1 MAHHQIYA
9 ERDATIYEKKKD
21 CNTGIDQILEI
32 ISSKSGSILDELYQN
47 GTFNSRILID
57 FSGAEL
63 DSLFNDITNLTISA
77 TDRKFYLNLKGVYA
91 TDIPIKYDLKAFPVS
106 QSWVNGTGNYAD
118 RPETRNGVAW
128 SNRTGFDNTNLSW
141 NTADAHSS
149 GSSIGLEITTGGGTW
164 ITGSGFEASQ
174 SFNYQSIDVRM
185 DVSDI
190 FENFYE
196 NSLEPATGIPNNGL
210 IVKLPY
216 ETETTG
222 NENFNLKFFSRDTHT
237 IFAPRLE
244 VVWNDASFT
253 GASDTTVVHQTND
266 GGPIVYF
273 KNIEEKYPEGSVVQ
287 FRLGAR
293 SKFPTKTYTTSSFFL
308 ASTQRLTNTSSYA
321 VCDAVTNETLLDYDD
336 IYTRIS
342 HDSNGSFFNY
352 RMNALSPERY
362 YKFKIRSK
370 YTDGTVKYFD
380 NGYYFKVVR

>member
-32 ISSKSGSILDELYQN
+32 VSSKSGSILDELYQN

-57 FSGAEL
+57 FTGTEL
-63 DSLFNDITNLTISA
+63 TSLFNEMTVGTIGA
-77 TDRKFYLNLKGVYA
+77 AQRKFFLNLKGVYA
-91 TDIPIKYDLKAFPVS
+91 TDLPIQYSLEAYPIS
-106 QSWVNGTGNYAD
+106 ESWVNGTGNYAD

-149 GSSIGLEITTGGGTW
+149 GSSAGLEVITGGGTW
-164 ITGSGFEASQ
+164 ITGSGLEASQ
-174 SFNYQSIDVRM
+174 SFNYESIDIRM
-185 DVSDI
+185 DVSQI
-190 FENFYE
+190 FENFFE
-196 NSLEPATGIPNNGL
+196 NFVNPTDGIPNNGL

-237 IFAPRLE
+237 VYAPRLE
-244 VVWNDASFT
+244 VVWRDY
-253 GASDTTVVHQTND
+253 TVTDETLTEVHQTNN

-293 SKFPTKTYTTSSFFL
+293 SKFPTKTYTTSSFYL
-308 ASTQRLTNTSSYA
+308 NETQRLSYTSSYA
-321 VCDAVTNETLLDYDD
+321 VCDAVTGETLLDYDD
-336 IYTRIS
+336 LYTRIS
-342 HDSNGSFFNY
+342 VDSNGSFFNY

-370 YTDGTVKYFD
+370 YTDGTIKYFD